1 MSLILNSQ
9 SLKSSK
15 ACLQTKISLT
25 PFFSVLRWLGLV
37 FSLCCLA
44 YTPIFQFFFDERKWK
59 PLLTV
64 LSVFPKK
71 MFCEAK
77 TCNCFVGRSN
87 FSLIFLQQYFPSTE
101 DIGTNWYSLHAI
113 KIGGLICLDL
123 FRFER
128 ASFVRAK

>member
-15 ACLQTKISLT
+15 ACLQTKISLA
-25 PFFSVLRWLGLV
+25 PCFSFLRWLGLV

-44 YTPIFQFFFDERKWK
+44 YTPIFQFFDERKSK

-64 LSVFPKK
+64 LFVFPKK
-71 MFCEAK
+71 MFCQAK
-77 TCNCFVGRSN
+77 TCNCFVGWSS
-87 FSLIFLQQYFPSTE
+87 FSLIFLQQYFSSTE
-101 DIGTNWYSLHAI
+101 DIDTNWYSLRAI

-123 FRFER
+123 FRLER
-128 ASFVRAK
+128 VSFARAK